1 MDGITA
7 QIAMTQQTIG
17 LAVMKQSFD
26 MQQKMADI
34 LMESALTVS
43 ASSRGGM
50 LDVSI

>member
-1 MDGITA
+1 MEGIAA
-7 QIAMTQQTIG
+7 QMAITQQAIG

-50 LDVSI
+50 LDVSA